1 VPKPWELGRFFDMG
15 AARPQSQLQ
24 VMLLLLLLLQQLL
37 LLLLMVMVAVVL
49 EKNNYNPN
57 DIYGEHLALLLA
69 FPSFCSLFRACK
81 RVLTRARS
89 GHGCGTSWPQLMVP
103 NPPTAQRL
111 TLQPV
116 YRIE

>member
-1 VPKPWELGRFFDMG
+1 MG

-24 VMLLLLLLLQQLL
+24 VMLLLLLLLLL
-37 LLLLMVMVAVVL
+37 LLVTMMLLLLVMVAVVL
-49 EKNNYNPN
+49 DKNNNNPN

-69 FPSFCSLFRACK
+69 FPSFCTLFRVCK

>member
-1 VPKPWELGRFFDMG
+1 MG

-24 VMLLLLLLLQQLL
+24 VMLLLLLLLLL
-37 LLLLMVMVAVVL
+37 LLVTMMLLLMVMVAVVL

-69 FPSFCSLFRACK
+69 FPSFCTLFRTCK
-81 RVLTRARS
+81 RVLTLARS